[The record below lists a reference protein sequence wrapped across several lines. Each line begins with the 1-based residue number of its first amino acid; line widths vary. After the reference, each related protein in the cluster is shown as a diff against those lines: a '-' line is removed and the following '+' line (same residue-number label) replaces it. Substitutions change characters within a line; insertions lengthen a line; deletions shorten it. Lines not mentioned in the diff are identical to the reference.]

1 MSPGVLIL
9 IAVLGIALLLFLV
22 IRVRLQAFLA
32 LLISS
37 YFVAVIG
44 GVPLNEIA
52 QTIQEGM
59 GNTLGFIAIVVGVG
73 TMIGEMLRVSGGAE
87 QLAQT
92 LVQKFGDE
100 KAPWAL
106 GLTGLLVSIPVFF
119 DVGLII
125 LIPLVY
131 GLAQR
136 TGRSLLY
143 YAIPLAAGLAIGH
156 SYIPPTPGPVA
167 VASLL
172 GADLGWVIL
181 FGAIAGFIAMVVGGI
196 FFGKY
201 IAGKI
206 HAKVPEYMLLE
217 NYGVSAL
224 VDDDDEPITR
234 PHYPSSDQAVT
245 EYENRSI
252 ATQDRPDLPTT
263 PNRTDQEY
271 PDYRDRSLDPTLEP
285 VEPAFSPK
293 DPNYPD
299 LNHPDPNH
307 PDQIRKDPL
316 ATPPVAKEPPS
327 FGLVIGLIA
336 IPLVLILLNTVSGVL
351 LEEGN
356 SVRVFL
362 NFIGHPFFALIVT
375 ALLTFYT
382 LGTRRGYSR
391 RDIQEIAT
399 KSLEPVGL
407 IILVTGAGGV
417 FGRTL
422 VATGVG
428 EALANAMT
436 AFNMPI
442 IVLAFLIATAV
453 RVSQGSATVSMVTAA
468 GLVAPIVEIGDYS
481 APMVGLI
488 TIAIA
493 SGATVLSHVNDSG
506 FWLVSR
512 YLGLSEKNTLRS
524 WTVLETILGGVGFLV
539 VLIISF
545 FV

>member
-22 IRVRLQAFLA
+22 IRLRLQAFLA
-32 LLISS
+32 LLIAS
-37 YFVAVIG
+37 YFVAVAAGI
-44 GVPLNEIA
+44 PLNEIA
-52 QTIQEGM
+52 QTLQDGM
-59 GNTLGFIAIVVGVG
+59 GSTLGFIAIVVGVG
-73 TMIGEMLRVSGGAE
+73 TMLGEMLRISGGAE
-87 QLAQT
+87 QLART
-92 LVQKFGDE
+92 LVNKFGVD

-106 GLTGLLVSIPVFF
+106 ALTGLIVSIPVFF

-131 GLAQR
+131 GLTQR

-143 YAIPLAAGLAIGH
+143 YALPLAAGLAIGH

-167 VASLL
+167 VAALL

-181 FGAIAGFIAMVVGGI
+181 FGFVAGVPAMIVGGI
-196 FFGKY
+196 IFGRY
-201 IAGKI
+201 ISNQI
-206 HAKVPEYMLLE
+206 HAKVPEYMILE
-217 NYGVSAL
+217 NYGVSA
-224 VDDDDEPITR
+224 VDDDEDPE
-234 PHYPSSDQAVT
+234 A
-245 EYENRSI
+245 I
-252 ATQDRPDLPTT
+252 AAISKRAESRGQK
-263 PNRTDQEY
+263 
-271 PDYRDRSLDPTLEP
+271 
-285 VEPAFSPK
+285 VGGEPAEVPPAAAGPTKAK
-293 DPNYPD
+293 D
-299 LNHPDPNH
+299 L
-307 PDQIRKDPL
+307 
-316 ATPPVAKEPPS
+316 PS
-327 FGLVIGLIA
+327 FGLVLGLIA

-351 LEEGN
+351 LPEGN
-356 SVRVFL
+356 ALRNFL
-362 NFIGHPFFALIVT
+362 NFVGHPFFAL
-375 ALLTFYT
+375 LLATLLGFYL

-391 RDIQEIAT
+391 REIQEIAT

-417 FGRTL
+417 FGKTL

-428 EALANAMT
+428 EALANAMA

-468 GLVAPIVEIGDYS
+468 GLMAPIIQAGSYS

-512 YLGLSEKNTLRS
+512 YLGISEKNTLRS

-539 VLIISF
+539 VLVISF